1 MAKKQTKDSLK
12 ALMSY
17 LELSKLL
24 FADGDD
30 CPYLINELPSGTKL
44 YKQAKALAKEMEI
57 NWKKMSVAESNSIM
71 LEMLHDTYQSVKQV
85 DNKRYIV
92 QITIKESEITN
103 KKPENDHED
112 QCEQPDNGQE
122 QQENDQSEQGDEN
135 LNDNETG
142 E

>member
-24 FADGDD
+24 SSDGKD

-57 NWKKMSVAESNSIM
+57 NWKKMSMAESNSIM
-71 LEMLHDTYQSVKQV
+71 LEMLHDTYQSVKQM
-85 DNKRYIV
+85 DKIRYVV
-92 QITIKESEITN
+92 QINVIE
-103 KKPENDHED
+103 KPI
-112 QCEQPDNGQE
+112 QEQPTSEGKNQE
-122 QQENDQSEQGDEN
+122 QNDSQSEQEPEN
-135 LNDNETG
+135 VNDNEAG